1 MEVCTTCAT
10 TFFQTSWKITMVLVV
25 WTIAAVALFL
35 LKRKEVSEKKKLVL
49 LYTHIATFLFPF
61 LFYSFFRG
69 CEQLSL
75 MCNKPASISLIGL
88 VSIGVATILTTVIA
102 PLLSKRA
109 HERKAK
115 KLEQTEINSFIDKT
129 RNKNRLPDIG
139 VYLID
144 KAKPIAFS
152 ITRWKASLFI
162 SVGLVDLLTKKELE
176 AVLLHELGHIK
187 HDTSKAKLRTTA
199 TALFAPV
206 AWFALREKE
215 KNSEERKADEFAVA
229 VQNTEK
235 YLESAKE
242 KVSEFYLQENTID

>member
-10 TFFQTSWKITMVLVV
+10 TFFQTSWKITIVLVAWMV
-25 WTIAAVALFL
+25 AAVALFL
-35 LKRKEVSEKKKLVL
+35 LKRKEVSEKKKLAL
-49 LYTHIATFLFPF
+49 LYTHIATFIFPF
-61 LFYSFFRG
+61 LFYSFF
-69 CEQLSL
+69 
-75 MCNKPASISLIGL
+75 IGL

-102 PLLSKRA
+102 PLLWKRA

-115 KLEQTEINSFIDKT
+115 KLEQTRINSFIDKT
-129 RNKNRLPDIG
+129 RKKNRLPDIG

-187 HDTSKAKLRTTA
+187 HDASKAKLRTTA